1 MLKFTVEFP
10 DSLLRL
16 FIESLP
22 FLWRL
27 ANERMSDVYLHYLEW
42 RWGSLVPWTAMRDQG
57 ESAVAKARLCVS
69 VQTPDKAK
77 KIMESWDALS
87 VASQA
92 LLSRELGLTG
102 VQAEN
107 YSWGAP
113 VSEGKGPSFLCYYSP
128 ALLKKHIGWKK
139 PSAVEVLA
147 EICRAGRMLY
157 PLRIGADNTFTTI
170 DLAMLR
176 MSVLKTSL
184 VQGTA
189 RMFGCSCDVR
199 KRMRVYKSERSRSFL
214 LPQTGLAVNLPKW
227 CSNFQAHKKRYTV
240 VFCGGNVGFVNVA
253 EGDKCSL
260 HCPRLN

>member
-1 MLKFTVEFP
+1 
-10 DSLLRL
+10 
-16 FIESLP
+16 
-22 FLWRL
+22 
-27 ANERMSDVYLHYLEW
+27 MSDVYLHYLEW

-170 DLAMLR
+170 DLAMLKDV
-176 MSVLKTSL
+176 SFEDITSAGNSEDVWVLMRCSEKDAR
-184 VQGTA
+184 VQKQKVT
-189 RMFGCSCDVR
+189 
-199 KRMRVYKSERSRSFL
+199 K
-214 LPQTGLAVNLPKW
+214 LPPPTDRPGSQPSQVVLQFSGA
-227 CSNFQAHKKRYTV
+227 QKKVHRGV
-240 VFCGGNVGFVNVA
+240 LRRQCWFC
-253 EGDKCSL
+253 EC
-260 HCPRLN
+260 C